1 MNAVGLN
8 RGHIFDS
15 QFVVLDLK
23 SNQAPIAVLNLGS
36 CAISV
41 DFLVCAR
48 GIVVLLQVVCS
59 HDKVGR
65 EGRTKLHAA
74 WREIK
79 LQRLE
84 RRYWLNLVRHGE
96 RTMACYLW

>member
-1 MNAVGLN
+1 MNAVGPK
-8 RGHIFDS
+8 RDRIFDS
-15 QFVVLDLK
+15 QFFVLDPK
-23 SNQAPIAVLNLGS
+23 SNQAPIAILTLGS
-36 CAISV
+36 CALSI

-84 RRYWLNLVRHGE
+84 R
-96 RTMACYLW
+96 